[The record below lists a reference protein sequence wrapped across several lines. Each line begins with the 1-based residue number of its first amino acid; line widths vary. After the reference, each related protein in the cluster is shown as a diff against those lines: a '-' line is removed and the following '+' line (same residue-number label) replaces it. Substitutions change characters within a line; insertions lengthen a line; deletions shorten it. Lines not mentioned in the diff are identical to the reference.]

1 MSAAWLILIS
11 LVLNRCR
18 VNGFGKETGGI
29 ICSANSAG
37 NGNSLN
43 LTLLAS
49 NNFSNEAARLITWLH
64 RATTSAC
71 LCCRP
76 RTA

>member
-49 NNFSNEAARLITWLH
+49 NNFSNAGLISGTL
-64 RATTSAC
+64 TPFNPKYSQG
-71 LCCRP
+71 
-76 RTA
+76 